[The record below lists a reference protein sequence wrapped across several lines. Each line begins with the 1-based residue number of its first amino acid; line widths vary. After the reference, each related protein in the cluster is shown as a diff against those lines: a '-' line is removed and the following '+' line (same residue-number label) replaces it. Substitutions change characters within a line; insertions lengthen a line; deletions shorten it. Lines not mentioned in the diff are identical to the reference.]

1 MHTRIIATV
10 GPQSF
15 SYPVLSKLVTSGV
28 DIIRL
33 NFSHAKIEQLNDLK
47 NNLQRIKEETDCQT
61 KIMQDLQG
69 PRIRIGR
76 LDQEIELVDGETYV
90 FTGGQAS
97 LANQEIPIDDPDLY
111 QDLRIG
117 DPIFLANGE
126 LELKIVD
133 IKDKMIYARVERGG
147 LLMSHKGINLPNTN
161 LTRGGLTKKD
171 IADVEAA
178 FEYNVDYIALSF
190 VQSADDLRRL
200 RKIIGNRPI
209 GLIAKIERAI
219 ALEVIDEIIKESDG
233 IMVARGD
240 LGIELPM
247 EDLPII
253 QKNLVR
259 HAHWHGKPAIIATQM
274 MTSMIE
280 HPRPTRAEVSDIAN
294 AVLAG
299 ADALMLSDETAVG
312 LYPNQAVAAMKK
324 IICRTESYLNNRNY
338 FDTETAA
345 FYCHYVN

>member
-15 SYPVLSKLVTSGV
+15 SYPVLSKLVASGV

-47 NNLQRIKEETDCQT
+47 NNLQRIKEETGRQT

-97 LANQEIPIDDPDLY
+97 LANQEIPIDDDDLY
-111 QDLRIG
+111 QDLKVG
-117 DPIFLANGE
+117 DPFFLANGE
-126 LELKIVD
+126 LELKITA
-133 IKDKMIYARVERGG
+133 IKEQKIYAQVERGG
-147 LLMSHKGINLPNTN
+147 LLMSHKGINLPSTN
-161 LTRGGLTKKD
+161 LTKGGLTKKD

-178 FEYNVDYIALSF
+178 FEYGVDYIALSF
-190 VQSADDLRRL
+190 VQSAADLRKL
-200 RKIIGNRPI
+200 RKIIGDRPI
-209 GLIAKIERAI
+209 GLIAKIERAL

-274 MTSMIE
+274 MTSMME

-294 AVLAG
+294 AVLDG

-312 LYPNQAVAAMKK
+312 LYPNQAVATMKK
-324 IICRTESYLNNRNY
+324 IICRTEGYLNNRNY

-345 FYCHYVN
+345 FYCR